1 MSTTTTATTTT
12 TTMTIMDLS
21 TLSGAPFMHPS
32 GSTIANAA
40 ACLHAAKHLLRA
52 IDAPDAVAHWHG
64 FMDFHERPFPRFKA
78 AYSAAFA
85 KSSGGSAALAS
96 MSQAQ
101 RLALKLA
108 LHEDVKGINR
118 TAAEEA
124 RAPKVLDGAVL
135 PTDPGECLQ
144 RVDALALEAE
154 AQRRALEAR
163 LQLLEEV
170 RVSVE
175 RMANNVA
182 PKHALPD
189 AAFTELPPPTAK
201 QAAKQAERAAK
212 RAKRG

>member
-1 MSTTTTATTTT
+1 
-12 TTMTIMDLS
+12 MDLS
-21 TLSGAPFMHPS
+21 ALSGDPPHPS
-32 GSTIANAA
+32 GSTVANAA

-52 IDAPDAVAHWHG
+52 IDAPHTVPHWHG
-64 FMDFHERPFPRFKA
+64 FMDFRERPFPRFKA
-78 AYSAAFA
+78 AYAAAFA
-85 KSSGGSAALAS
+85 QSRGGSDALAS

-101 RLALKLA
+101 RLALKLV
-108 LHEDVKGINR
+108 LHEDVKAIVR
-118 TAAEEA
+118 TAEAEA
-124 RAPKVLDGAVL
+124 RAPKVLGGAVL
-135 PTDPGECLQ
+135 PTDPAECLQ

-189 AAFTELPPPTAK
+189 AAFTALPPPTAK
-201 QAAKQAERAAK
+201 QAEQRAAK
-212 RAKRG
+212 RARKQQQQ